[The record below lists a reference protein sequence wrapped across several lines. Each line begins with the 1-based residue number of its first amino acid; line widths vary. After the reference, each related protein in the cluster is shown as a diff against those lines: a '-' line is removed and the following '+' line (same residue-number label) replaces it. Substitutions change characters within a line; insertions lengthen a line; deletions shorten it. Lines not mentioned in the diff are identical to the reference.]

1 MNSVWLK
8 KTAVFLVVCA
18 LIFSGCKTKP
28 EIEEPTWRLLK
39 QKAVVFEDGNYADL
53 FAQDYSGTSYKYRL
67 PDGTDLLTE
76 NTYGP
81 DSVYVL
87 GIESLDDVD
96 DADKEKIKDYYNKRG
111 LLYDI
116 ESEVKRAYEEYLRCS
131 NSDDEFSSFM
141 VDQSVSPTA
150 SNENIICFITTVLLS
165 IDSKTGQEIRLG
177 EVFDRNTGE
186 YIDNWQLF
194 SISEAEVRAKFHE
207 IFNIKDT
214 ALADEM
220 RNAIKAENIIVFP
233 GKLQVDFPQGVLTS
247 QKYSYIVSAEMY
259 KILDCLQPWAIMD
272 DNKY

>member
-1 MNSVWLK
+1 VWLK
-8 KTAVFLVVCA
+8 KTAILLLVCVI
-18 LIFSGCKTKP
+18 IFSGCKTEP
-28 EIEEPTWRLLK
+28 EIEEPMWRISK
-39 QKAVVFEDGNYADL
+39 QKAVVFDDGNYADL
-53 FAQDYSGTSYKYRL
+53 FAQDYSGSSYKYRL
-67 PDGTDLLTE
+67 SDGTDLLTE

-87 GIESLDDVD
+87 GIESLDDVSD
-96 DADKEKIKDYYNKRG
+96 EAKGKIIEFYKQRG

-131 NSDDEFSSFM
+131 NSDNKFSSFM

-150 SNENIICFITTVLLS
+150 SNENIICFITTVVLS

-186 YIDNWQLF
+186 HIDNWHLF
-194 SISEAEVRAKFHE
+194 SIPESEVRAGFQN

-214 ALADEM
+214 ALANEM
-220 RNAIKAENIIVFP
+220 RNALKAENIIVFP

-247 QKYSYIVSAEMY
+247 QKYSYIVSTEMY
-259 KILDCLQPWAIMD
+259 KISDYLQPWAITD

>member
-1 MNSVWLK
+1 MWLK

-67 PDGTDLLTE
+67 PDGTDILTE

-96 DADKEKIKDYYNKRG
+96 GAAKEKIKDYYNKRG

-131 NSDDEFSSFM
+131 NSDDKFSSFM

-177 EVFDRNTGE
+177 EVFNRNTGE

-247 QKYSYIVSAEMY
+247 QKYSYLVSAEMY
-259 KILDCLQPWAIMD
+259 KILDCLQPWAITD